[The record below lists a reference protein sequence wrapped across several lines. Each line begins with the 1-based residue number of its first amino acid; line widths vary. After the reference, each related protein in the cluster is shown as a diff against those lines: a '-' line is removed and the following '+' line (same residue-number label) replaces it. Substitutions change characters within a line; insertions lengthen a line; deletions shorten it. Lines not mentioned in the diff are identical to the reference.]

1 MIVRDNHR
9 KIVGQLEH
17 FRDNNG
23 NTFDTNTL
31 YDSRE
36 RPVVQKISIRD
47 NQGHVESRT
56 ILNGKLLP

>member
-1 MIVRDNHR
+1 MILRDNQG

-23 NTFDTNTL
+23 NTVDTNTI

-36 RPVVQKISIRD
+36 RPKVQQISIRD
-47 NQGHVESRT
+47 SQGHVESRT